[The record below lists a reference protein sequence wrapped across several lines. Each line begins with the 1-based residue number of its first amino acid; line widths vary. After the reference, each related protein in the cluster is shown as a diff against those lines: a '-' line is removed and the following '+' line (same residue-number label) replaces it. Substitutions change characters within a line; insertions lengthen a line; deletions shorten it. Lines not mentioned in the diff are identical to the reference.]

1 MSSSSI
7 SDQTPAARRSPERS
21 GIDRSVLLVSV
32 ALATVFVL
40 WGVVFTENLASVAA
54 AVLAEV
60 ISMFGSLFVL
70 ASAGFLILAVVLA
83 LSRFGRIRL
92 GGDDERPEFRTVSW
106 VAMMFSAGMGIGLMS
121 GGSASRSRTSS
132 PRRPVVPSRAPR
144 KPP

>member
-7 SDQTPAARRSPERS
+7 SDQASSARRSPERS

-106 VAMMFSAGMGIGLMS
+106 VAMMFSAGMGIGLMFWGVS
-121 GGSASRSRTSS
+121 
-132 PRRPVVPSRAPR
+132 
-144 KPP
+144 